1 MVSLHAPQPIV
12 KFAEPEEV
20 PLTSL
25 DARHTSLPGHLLDRF
40 QVASQLNCCLFR
52 CKQRLEVL
60 LIVRFDYLLLHVYC
74 LLVQPYSVKLMCQSI
89 VFAEKFKQ
97 P

>member
-1 MVSLHAPQPIV
+1 MIQIAESKEMPFAPP
-12 KFAEPEEV
+12 
-20 PLTSL
+20 

-40 QVASQLNCCLFR
+40 QVASQMNCCLFR

-60 LIVRFDYLLLHVYC
+60 LIVRFDNLLLHVC
-74 LLVQPYSVKLMCQSI
+74 RLLIQPYSVKLMCQSI

-97 P
+97 T